1 MDYRLLLYKTSRIW
15 WIQQINQ
22 FHQSIVVSKDDN
34 VLIDIDKSIRPSDLT
49 PLHIVS
55 LACFIDCIYTKASG
69 IWIKTSQELTDF
81 LMNDL
86 YLQKYFNDISH
97 IEAKSKTIL
106 NLWKIVHEESFLY
119 RDNLSKYLKQEY
131 FKGLDISMLGT
142 TLDELYANV
151 ADHSKSNGVAYSYIQ
166 YNELEQ
172 TISVA
177 FCDFGIGIPNSLKN
191 ANLHPLSNKNYIE
204 YATKKGVTAKSNE
217 HNAGFGLDTLKDCM
231 QGSDNN
237 LIIISN
243 NEMYVYSYS
252 QDVIIERTVDLNF
265 NFQGTLI
272 SYTINISQFESEE
285 IIGYGSLDENLD
297 W

>member
-1 MDYRLLLYKTSRIW
+1 MDYRLLLDKTSRIW

-22 FHQSIVVSKDDN
+22 FHQNIVASRNDN
-34 VLIDIDKSIRPSDLT
+34 VFIEINKSIRPSDLT

-55 LACFIDCIYTKASG
+55 LACFIDCIYTQAP
-69 IWIKTSQELTDF
+69 IWINASPKLTDF

-86 YLQKYFNDISH
+86 HLQKYFKDVSH
-97 IEAKSKTIL
+97 IEAESKTIL
-106 NLWKIVHEESFLY
+106 NLWKIVPEEAFLY
-119 RDNLSKYLKQEY
+119 RDKLSKYLKQEY

-151 ADHSKSNGVAYSYIQ
+151 ADHSKSNGVAYSYIE

-191 ANLHPLSNKNYIE
+191 ANLHPFLNNNYIE

-243 NEMYVYSYS
+243 NEMYIYSSS
-252 QDVIIERTVDLNF
+252 QNVIIERTTDLNF

-285 IIGYGSLDENLD
+285 IIGYGSLVDDLD